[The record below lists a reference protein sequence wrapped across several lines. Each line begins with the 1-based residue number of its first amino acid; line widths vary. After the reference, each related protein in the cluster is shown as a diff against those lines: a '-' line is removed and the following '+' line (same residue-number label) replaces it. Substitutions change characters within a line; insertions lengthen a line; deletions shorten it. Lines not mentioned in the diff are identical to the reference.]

1 MIVPVDIGRKLNL
14 YKTFRR
20 RPRCLLNV
28 LCTFN
33 LHPVSTGDLFCS
45 LHYFQIAIDLVI
57 TFFSYSVQQHSERH
71 WSAPNFYK
79 ALIKIMQEI
88 MLHLFQIR
96 VFFFFRYLNLGIV
109 VIPKVFCFHC
119 GKSFNY
125 FDISTFME
133 NAEMNTLI

>member
-1 MIVPVDIGRKLNL
+1 MIDPVDIGRKLNL

-20 RPRCLLNV
+20 RPRCLLKV
-28 LCTFN
+28 LCIFN
-33 LHPVSTGDLFCS
+33 LRPVSTGDLFCS

-71 WSAPNFYK
+71 WSATNFYK

-96 VFFFFRYLNLGIV
+96 VFFSSDF
-109 VIPKVFCFHC
+109 
-119 GKSFNY
+119 
-125 FDISTFME
+125 
-133 NAEMNTLI
+133 